1 MTPWKGVDVGVKV
14 RLIKTRTLVAVMIAV
29 AVGTGYF
36 IWGAVP
42 EKQKQAEAPRVSRPV
57 KTMVVAAAGDGSP
70 RVFPGRVQASQKVNL
85 AFRVSG
91 QIVEFPAVKGN
102 YAEPGDLL
110 ARLDPRD
117 FEVQLAN
124 AKSELGSARARLDA
138 MRSGARKEEIA
149 MLSAKV
155 NSARAQMNDAKAT
168 LDRVENMFRAG
179 GMSRSELEKA
189 HTSYEVTRMAYQSA
203 SQELSAGR
211 KGARPEDVSAMEFTV
226 QGIEAKVR
234 SAENALADTALRAP
248 FGGVV
253 IDRYADNNQ
262 SIQRDQPIVSL
273 QDIGALEVYTSVPE
287 TLVISFPKGPIL
299 GIEARFASLP
309 DVRFP
314 LIYKEASAQADPV
327 TQSYQVSFSFPVPE
341 GLTVLPGMT
350 VDVLVPRPPEEGG
363 AEAELPASAITAGE
377 GTSHFVWRVEGTDK
391 LFVRKIPVEILG
403 YREDMALVKGA
414 APGDRIVAA
423 GVSLLLEGD
432 PVTLYTPPGQ

>member
-1 MTPWKGVDVGVKV
+1 MKI
-14 RLIKTRTLVAVMIAV
+14 RLIKTRTLAAVMIAV

-57 KTMVVAAAGDGSP
+57 KTAVIAAAGDGSP
-70 RVFPGRVQASQKVNL
+70 RVFPGKVQASQKVDL
-85 AFRVSG
+85 SFQVSG
-91 QIVEFPAVKGN
+91 RIAELPAIKGN
-102 YAEPGDLL
+102 HVEPGALL

-117 FEVQLAN
+117 FEVQLDN
-124 AKSELGSARARLDA
+124 AKSELGNARARLDA

-149 MLSAKV
+149 MLTAKV

-168 LDRVENMFRAG
+168 LDRVENMFKAG

-189 HTSYEVTRMAYQSA
+189 HTSHEVTRMAYQSA
-203 SQELSAGR
+203 SQELSAAR
-211 KGARPEDVSAMEFTV
+211 TGARPEDISAMEFTI

-234 SAENALADTALRAP
+234 TAENALADTALTAP

-262 SIQRDQPIVSL
+262 SVQRDQPIVSL
-273 QDIGALEVYTSVPE
+273 QDIGALEISISVPE
-287 TLVISFPKGPIL
+287 TLIIQSSKDRIE
-299 GIEARFASLP
+299 GIQARFASLP
-309 DVRFP
+309 DIRFP
-314 LIYKEASAQADPV
+314 LIYREASAQADPA
-327 TQSYQVSFSFPVPE
+327 TQTYQVTFSLSVPE

-350 VDVLVPRPPEEGG
+350 ADVLVPRSAGEVG
-363 AEAELPASAITAGE
+363 AEAELPANAIMGGE
-377 GTSHFVWRVEGTDK
+377 ETGHFVWRVEGTEN
-391 LFVRKIPVEILG
+391 LSVRKIPVEIAG
-403 YREDMALVKGA
+403 YRGDMALVKGPV
-414 APGDRIVAA
+414 PGDRIVTA